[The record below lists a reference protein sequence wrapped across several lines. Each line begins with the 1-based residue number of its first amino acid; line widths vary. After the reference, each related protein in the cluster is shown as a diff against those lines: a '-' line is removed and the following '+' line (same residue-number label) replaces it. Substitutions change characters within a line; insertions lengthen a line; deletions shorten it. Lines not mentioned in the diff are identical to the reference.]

1 MRPGRNTGPWHVVS
15 RTEIRFAP
23 ITPNRPGEF
32 MKLYEFAPTRTI
44 RVRWTLQ
51 ELAVDMATTAKV
63 LNGLPRLE
71 AYLEEMYARP
81 RAPMRIAAAFASIR
95 R

>member
-1 MRPGRNTGPWHVVS
+1 
-15 RTEIRFAP
+15 
-23 ITPNRPGEF
+23 